1 MLTMGV
7 LLSQGGL
14 VLPSAKDVSRSFVE
28 EVRQPITNE
37 RASGSGSSTGVC
49 GLRRPLRPAARAAT
63 LRLAGG
69 QEIIP
74 MATITVVVGDP
85 PYGKQR
91 VYTAL
96 RFTLVALHE
105 GHRANLFLLEDAVFA
120 AKKGQDPPE
129 MPVGEARM
137 PNCEELL
144 QAAMKEGLTVK
155 ACRVCSMERGLQ
167 PEQVIEGVEIGSM
180 ADLVNWVVESDSTVS
195 F

>member
-1 MLTMGV
+1 MW
-7 LLSQGGL
+7 
-14 VLPSAKDVSRSFVE
+14 A
-28 EVRQPITNE
+28 
-37 RASGSGSSTGVC
+37 
-49 GLRRPLRPAARAAT
+49 PAAVASTTARGDSET
-63 LRLAGG
+63 GG
-69 QEIIP
+69 RQEKEP

-120 AKKGQDPPE
+120 AKRGQDPPE

-144 QAAMKEGLTVK
+144 RAAMQEGLTVK

-180 ADLVNWVVESDSTVS
+180 ADLVKWVVESERTVS